1 VRPVGGA
8 ARALCAHQVTAHK
21 AQRSKANGN
30 GNFRTEKPIAAVR
43 EYMDEQKWSEA
54 EAQIPQ
60 VAQAIE
66 NAAAGI
72 NKAAQDFEQGL
83 AQVH

>member
-1 VRPVGGA
+1 
-8 ARALCAHQVTAHK
+8 
-21 AQRSKANGN
+21 
-30 GNFRTEKPIAAVR
+30 
-43 EYMDEQKWSEA
+43 MDEQKWNEA
-54 EAQIPQ
+54 GAQIPQ